1 MDRFLESLISMMKEE
16 EEASEELVVVLVA
29 TVVLLLLLL
38 LLAIAGDNWVGIAAE
53 TAAEAEVGR
62 GVEDDDGEGCAGW
75 GEVGEAL
82 CFQDSR
88 SDGAKNPFVSHIV
101 ITWQLGEKEGE

>member
-16 EEASEELVVVLVA
+16 EEASEELVVLVA
-29 TVVLLLLLL
+29 AVLLLLLL
-38 LLAIAGDNWVGIAAE
+38 PLAVAGDNWVGIAAE

-88 SDGAKNPFVSHIV
+88 SDGAKKPFVSHIV
-101 ITWQLGEKEGE
+101 ITWQLCEKEGE